1 MAAFD
6 FAKVK
11 DPTFFKENVL
21 NAHASFR
28 TYASREEYRTGSSSL
43 ALKLDGIWKFAYAK
57 NYTSA
62 IPGFEKTD
70 YDCSGWDDIHVPA
83 HIQMEGYDIPQYANV
98 QYPWDGRE
106 EVQPGEIPQRFNPV
120 ASYVK
125 YFELPESMQGKPVH
139 IEFEGVESGM
149 ALWLN
154 GSYVGYTED
163 SFSAHTFD
171 LTPYL
176 QPGVNKL
183 PLCAAS
189 WSGVRWNTVWRTI
202 GILKTGSA
210 EEPCTSHTLKL
221 DVDRLALHGFR
232 QLKVFYSSL
241 PPD

>member
-83 HIQMEGYDIPQYANV
+83 HIQMEGYEQAPADV
-98 QYPWDGRE
+98 QKKLAQAYQEAR
-106 EVQPGEIPQRFNPV
+106 
-120 ASYVK
+120 
-125 YFELPESMQGKPVH
+125 
-139 IEFEGVESGM
+139 
-149 ALWLN
+149 
-154 GSYVGYTED
+154 
-163 SFSAHTFD
+163 SA
-171 LTPYL
+171 
-176 QPGVNKL
+176 GN
-183 PLCAAS
+183 
-189 WSGVRWNTVWRTI
+189 
-202 GILKTGSA
+202 
-210 EEPCTSHTLKL
+210 
-221 DVDRLALHGFR
+221 
-232 QLKVFYSSL
+232 
-241 PPD
+241 